1 VTSPGVTSGVEVADP
16 AKRSDEIV
24 GAGPDPVEHVLHR
37 AGLPSLDVTY
47 SIVARDAAT
56 GDLGVAVQTHQPSV
70 GALCPF
76 AEPGVGAVA
85 TQSIV
90 EPAYGPLGI
99 TAMRDR
105 EAPTDALERL
115 LAEDDG
121 RELRQVAFVDRNGA
135 VAVHTGARCIA
146 HAGHVTGD
154 GFACQA
160 NMMRDPGVPEAMA
173 AAFVAAEGD
182 LAHRLLAALDAAQDA
197 GGDIRGMQSA
207 ALIVVSASG
216 ARLDRR
222 VDDSRAPLVELR
234 RLVDLGQD
242 NPEGW
247 FWAGVRLAFGG
258 DVDAGRAS
266 IVKAYAADESWREL
280 LRRLP
285 PTGLVPEEPEVL
297 ERLLAP

>member
-1 VTSPGVTSGVEVADP
+1 M
-16 AKRSDEIV
+16 
-24 GAGPDPVEHVLHR
+24 
-37 AGLPSLDVTY
+37 TY
-47 SIVARDAAT
+47 SIVARDAVT
-56 GDLGVAVQTHQPSV
+56 GELGVAVQTHQPSV

-105 EAPTDALERL
+105 EAPADALQRL

-121 RELRQVAFVDRNGA
+121 RDLRQVAFVDRNGD
-135 VAVHTGARCIA
+135 VAVHTGDRCIA
-146 HAGHVTGD
+146 HAGHVIGD
-154 GFACQA
+154 GFSCQA

-173 AAFVAAEGD
+173 AAFTTAAGD

-207 ALIVVSASG
+207 ALIVVG
-216 ARLDRR
+216 PDGRLDRR
-222 VDDSRAPLVELR
+222 VDDSPTPLVELR
-234 RLVDLGQD
+234 RLVDLDQD

-266 IVKAYAADESWREL
+266 IEKAYRANDSWREL

-285 PTGLVPEEPEVL
+285 PTGLVPDRPEVL